1 MNQIEFNPYVC
12 DDDILKVCGEHGI
25 VVQAYSPIG
34 SGTKV
39 GRRGETISGNKWLI
53 SLKHEYK
60 DNLDFLFHSFG

>member
-39 GRRGETISGNKWLI
+39 GRRGETISGNTWLI
-53 SLKHEYK
+53 SLNIESNIH
-60 DNLDFLFHSFG
+60 LDFCFSFG